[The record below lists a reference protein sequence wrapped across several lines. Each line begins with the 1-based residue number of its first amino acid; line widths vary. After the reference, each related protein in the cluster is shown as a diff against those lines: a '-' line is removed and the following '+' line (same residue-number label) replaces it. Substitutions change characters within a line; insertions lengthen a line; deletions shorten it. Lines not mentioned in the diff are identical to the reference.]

1 MLIKDIKYWA
11 WLIQNI
17 CLVSLEGRLTPR
29 VYLPGKSIPEVY
41 QEWLE
46 KKVCLN
52 NALQF
57 HTHHV
62 PCIVQPRKRDICRK
76 QVL

>member
-17 CLVSLEGRLTPR
+17 CLVSLEGRLTPS
-29 VYLPGKSIPEVY
+29 VYLPGKYIPEAY
-41 QEWLE
+41 QEWLG

-57 HTHHV
+57 HRHHV
-62 PCIVQPRKRDICRK
+62 PCIVQPRK
-76 QVL
+76 